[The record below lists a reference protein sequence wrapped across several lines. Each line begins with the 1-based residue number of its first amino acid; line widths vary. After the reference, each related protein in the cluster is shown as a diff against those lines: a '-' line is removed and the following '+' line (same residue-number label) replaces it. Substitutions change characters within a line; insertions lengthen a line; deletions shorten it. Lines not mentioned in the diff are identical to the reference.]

1 MKVAVVT
8 GATSGIGKEV
18 VTQLLRLGQQ
28 VVLTGRNKAKVEAAQ
43 ADLAAMGLNADAFT
57 VDIADAEQVAQ
68 LAGYVREKYG
78 KLDVL
83 VNNAGVFLDTRG
95 KPQDKIEIVRQSFE
109 INTLGAFRT
118 IEALLPLL
126 KKSGDA
132 RIVNVSSGMG
142 GLTEMN
148 GGSPGYRVSKA
159 ALNAVTRIF
168 ANDLAHDKI
177 SVNSICPGWVKT
189 QMGGAGATRGVDKGA
204 ETIVWLATAEKIPN
218 GKFLRDKKEIA
229 W

>member
-189 QMGGAGATRGVDKGA
+189 QMGGAGATRTVDKGA

>member
-1 MKVAVVT
+1 MKVSLVT
-8 GATSGIGKEV
+8 GATSGIGKEAA
-18 VTQLLRLGQQ
+18 TQLARLGHQ
-28 VVLTGRNKAKVEAAQ
+28 VILTGRNAAKVRAAQ
-43 ADLAAMGLNADAFT
+43 AELAAMGLTVDAFT
-57 VDIADAEQVAQ
+57 VDIADATQVAQ
-68 LAGYVREKYG
+68 LADFVREKYD

-95 KPQDKIEIVRQSFE
+95 KPQDKIEILRQSFE
-109 INTLGAFRT
+109 INTLGAYRM
-118 IEALLPLL
+118 IEALHPLL

-148 GGSPGYRVSKA
+148 GGSPGYRISKA

-168 ANDLAHDKI
+168 ANDLAADKI

-189 QMGGAGATRGVDKGA
+189 QMGGAGASRTVDKGA
-204 ETIVWLATAEKIPN
+204 ETIVWLATADKIPN
-218 GKFLRDKKEIA
+218 GKFLRDKKEIV

>member
-218 GKFLRDKKEIA
+218 GKFLRDKKEID